1 MGHVRVIGSFPVN
14 TTTSWLVKLTFG
26 NEMKTISFINMKGGV
41 GKTTSVVEVATILVK
56 DHAKKVLIIDIDP
69 QTNATFS
76 FVKYDVWQDQVEDN
90 TIADVLGMNKHL
102 TSREAEYDIN
112 KAVIKNVSDIE
123 GLDLISSHL
132 GLTFLDL
139 DLSAKAGRELILSRQ
154 ISRLEGEYD
163 YILIDCPPNLTLAPQ
178 NALVASDYIM
188 TPIIPDF
195 YSFLGLP
202 LLKNR
207 VDRLKQDLN
216 IDVSFLGCLF
226 TRVESNVN
234 LHSEFMPKIRKVCQD
249 DGIYSFRT
257 IVPKNIKLS
266 EASSASSP
274 ARIMYPNESGVSA
287 YKNVVNEML
296 MQLGDI

>member
-1 MGHVRVIGSFPVN
+1 
-14 TTTSWLVKLTFG
+14 
-26 NEMKTISFINMKGGV
+26 MKIISFINMKGGV

-56 DHAKKVLIIDIDP
+56 DHAKRVLIIDIDP

-76 FVKYDVWQDQVEDN
+76 FVKYDEWQNKVEAN

-102 TSREAEYDIN
+102 SSRDSIYDIN
-112 KAVIKNVSDIE
+112 KAVIKNVSGIQ

-132 GLTFLDL
+132 SLTFLDL
-139 DLSAKAGRELILSRQ
+139 DLSGKAGREFILSRQ
-154 ISRLEGEYD
+154 IECLNGNYD

-178 NALVASDYIM
+178 NALVASDYIV

-207 VDRLKQDLN
+207 VDRLRQDLN
-216 IDVSFLGCLF
+216 TDVSFLGCLF
-226 TRVESNVN
+226 TRVESNAN
-234 LHSEFMPKIRKVCQD
+234 LHSEFMPKIRTICQRS
-249 DGIYSFRT
+249 GIYDFKT

-266 EASSASSP
+266 EASSSSSP
-274 ARIMYPNESGVSA
+274 ARIMFPSEPGVIA
-287 YKNVVNEML
+287 YKTVVNEML
-296 MQLGDI
+296 KRLGDI

>member
-1 MGHVRVIGSFPVN
+1 
-14 TTTSWLVKLTFG
+14 
-26 NEMKTISFINMKGGV
+26 MKIISFINMKGGV
-41 GKTTSVVEVATILVK
+41 GKTTSVVEVATILVI
-56 DHAKKVLIIDIDP
+56 DHEKKVLIIDIDP

-76 FVKYDVWQDQVEDN
+76 FVKYDIWQKEIESN

-102 TSREAEYDIN
+102 TSRNSEYNIN
-112 KAVIKNVSDIE
+112 DAVIKNVSGIK

-139 DLSAKAGRELILSRQ
+139 DLSAQAGRELILSRQ
-154 ISRLEGEYD
+154 ISQLEGLYD

-178 NALVASDYIM
+178 NALVASDYII

-207 VDRLKQDLN
+207 VDLLKRDLN

-226 TRVESNVN
+226 TRVESTVN
-234 LHSEFMPKIRKVCQD
+234 LHSEFMPKIRKICQEFD
-249 DGIYSFRT
+249 IYDFST
-257 IVPKNIKLS
+257 VVPKNIKLS
-266 EASSASSP
+266 EASSSSSP
-274 ARIMYPNESGVSA
+274 ARIMFPNATGITA
-287 YKNVVNEML
+287 YKTIVNEML
-296 MQLGDI
+296 MKLESI